1 MRNRSTILLFALL
14 TCIILSACGGQG
26 ATVTSTSQIP
36 PTELVSPLSPLA
48 TPLESPIPTLIAF
61 EPFDGGKAME
71 FARDQMDFGPRP
83 TGSEAGRLTGAYIAR
98 RLAEFGWQVEEQPFE
113 YLDTPARN
121 ILAARGEGSLI
132 LLGAHYDTRRRADR
146 DPIDPTQ
153 PVPGANDGASG
164 VAVLLELARVLN
176 VEATGHRIQL
186 AFFDAEDNGRLDGW
200 DWIAGS
206 RYMADHLQE
215 NPSLM
220 VLVDM
225 IGDADQQIYWESNSD
240 PALRERLWTIAAEL
254 GYGDHFV
261 PQVKHTMLDDHV
273 PFLQRGIPAVDIIDF
288 DYPYWHTTE
297 DTIDKISAAS
307 LERVG
312 RTLQVWLERGAP

>member
-1 MRNRSTILLFALL
+1 MDF
-14 TCIILSACGGQG
+14 
-26 ATVTSTSQIP
+26 V
-36 PTELVSPLSPLA
+36 
-48 TPLESPIPTLIAF
+48 
-61 EPFDGGKAME
+61 
-71 FARDQMDFGPRP
+71 RDQMSFGPRP
-83 TGSEAGRLTGAYIAR
+83 TGSEAGRLTGDYIKR
-98 RLAEFGWQVEEQPFE
+98 RLEEFGWQVEEQPFE
-113 YLDTPARN
+113 YLGTPARN
-121 ILAARGEGSLI
+121 IVAEKGDGPII

-146 DPIDPTQ
+146 DGADPTQ

-164 VAVLLELARVLN
+164 VAVLLELARTLN

-186 AFFDAEDNGRLDGW
+186 AFFDAEDNGNLDGW

-225 IGDADQQIYWESNSD
+225 IGDADQQIYWEANSD
-240 PALRERLWTIAAEL
+240 ASLRERLWAIAARL
-254 GYGDHFV
+254 GYGDTFV
-261 PQVKHTMLDDHV
+261 PEVKHSLTDDHV

-288 DYPYWHTTE
+288 DYPHWHTGQ
-297 DTIDKISAAS
+297 DTIDKISADS